1 MIKDDYSKDARD
13 LELIVVESIVYSAI
27 TKIILN
33 EWILPFTQTFILN
46 LKGNMQQTIFI
57 KISNLSFHI

>member
-33 EWILPFTQTFILN
+33 EWILPITQTFILN

>member
-13 LELIVVESIVYSAI
+13 LELIVVESIVYNAI

-33 EWILPFTQTFILN
+33 EWILPITQTFILN

>member
-1 MIKDDYSKDARD
+1 MIKDDYSKDARN

-33 EWILPFTQTFILN
+33 EWILPITQTFILN

>member
-13 LELIVVESIVYSAI
+13 LELIEVESIVYSAI

-33 EWILPFTQTFILN
+33 EWILPITQTFILN

>member
-13 LELIVVESIVYSAI
+13 LELIVVVSIVYSAI

-33 EWILPFTQTFILN
+33 EWILPITQTFILN